1 MARTRSRPSESTSA
15 SQPKGDPDFQAL
27 RKQVRT
33 ELGGQEK
40 VDAIHSRGE
49 QTVRERIDALVDEGS
64 FREIG
69 TFARSLRVEDRERTP
84 GDGKIGGHARIDGRP
99 VTIVGDDIT
108 VKRATSSVVGA
119 TKAWRILDQA
129 LAAGQPFVYL
139 GETGG
144 ARLPDAIGA
153 EGFSALRI
161 PWPNARRRRVP
172 MATAIVGQSFG
183 GSSFIAASSDLVVQV
198 RGSTLAVTSPRVVEV
213 ATGESVD
220 FEELGGVD
228 VHDRQTGQIDR
239 AAETDAEAL
248 DLIRRWLAYL
258 PSNAWTRPPR
268 AARFAAEYDPE
279 LAALVPK
286 RRNRGYDIRRVLER
300 VLDPNTLFELQP
312 AYGRGVLCGLGRVD
326 GHAVGVVANQPKF
339 VGGTLGPDECL
350 KITRLL
356 VLCDAF
362 SLPVVILQDCPGIFV
377 GRQVEHARLL
387 HRVIRLIQ
395 ALTDSVTP
403 KLTVVLRKA
412 YGAAFFALG
421 GSQMGSDSLW
431 AWPDAEIG
439 FMEPEIG
446 ANVLF
451 GQEATDE
458 HIAELARSTSVLDA
472 AAAMSIDEVI
482 DPGETRQL
490 LAARLGDLE
499 HRPHVPPEQ
508 RPLAWWPMC

>member
-1 MARTRSRPSESTSA
+1 VRGVPVLSGDHVTQAERFRETRERIRS
-15 SQPKGDPDFQAL
+15 
-27 RKQVRT
+27 
-33 ELGGQEK
+33 ELGGVEK
-40 VDAIHSRGE
+40 LEAIHERGE
-49 QTVRERIDALVDEGS
+49 QTVRERIDALVDEGT

-69 TFARSLRVEDRERTP
+69 TFARSLRVEDRPRTP
-84 GDGKIGGHARIDGRP
+84 GDGKIGGHARVDGRP

-119 TKAWRILDQA
+119 TKAWRLLNQA
-129 LAAGQPFVYL
+129 LAAGQPVIYI

-183 GSSFIAASSDLVVQV
+183 GSSFVAASSDFVVQV

-213 ATGESVD
+213 AIGERVE
-220 FEELGGVD
+220 FEELGGAE
-228 VHDRQTGQIDR
+228 VHAHLTGQIDR
-239 AAETDAEAL
+239 AAGTDDEAFG
-248 DLIRRWLAYL
+248 LIRRWLDYL
-258 PSNAWTRPPR
+258 PSNAWSRPPR
-268 AARFAAEYDPE
+268 SEGGDVAYDPE
-279 LAALVPK
+279 LGGLVPE

-300 VLDPNTLFELQP
+300 VLDYQSLFELQP
-312 AYGRGVLCGLGRVD
+312 DYGRGVLCGLGRID
-326 GHAVGVVANQPKF
+326 GHAIGVVANQPKF
-339 VGGTLGPDECL
+339 LGGTLGPDECL

-356 VLCDAF
+356 CLCDAF
-362 SLPVVILQDCPGIFV
+362 ALPLVILQDCPGIFV
-377 GRQVEHARLL
+377 GRRVEHNRLL

-403 KLTVVLRKA
+403 KLTIVLRQA

-421 GSQMGSDSLW
+421 GSLMGSDSLW
-431 AWPDAEIG
+431 AWPGAEIG
-439 FMEPEIG
+439 FMEPHIG

-451 GQEATDE
+451 GEAATDE
-458 HIAELARSTSVLDA
+458 HIAQLARSTSVFDA
-472 AAAMSIDEVI
+472 AAVMSIDEVI
-482 DPGETRQL
+482 DPGETRPM
-490 LAARLGDLE
+490 LAARLDELA
-499 HRPHVPPEQ
+499 HRPMAPPEE